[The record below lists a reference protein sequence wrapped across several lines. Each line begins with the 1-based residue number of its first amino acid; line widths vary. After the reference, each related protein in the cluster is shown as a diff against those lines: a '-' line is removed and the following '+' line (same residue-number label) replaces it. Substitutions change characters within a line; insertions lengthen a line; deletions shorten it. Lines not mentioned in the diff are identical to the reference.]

1 MATERIGTLL
11 YRLPELRAL
20 TSGLKRIA
28 TLQATLADAL
38 PRNLAASTSLAV
50 SEANEL
56 VLYAENGAIAAK
68 LKQLTPRILVFLQQR
83 GIEVTGIRVQVQVS
97 LRHKP
102 LPRKQIS
109 LSTTGAEAVRQLA
122 KRLEKSPLRLALERL
137 GRRARSASDY
147 QKEALQRV
155 QSEKNHEDD

>member
-28 TLQATLADAL
+28 TLQATLAGAL

-56 VLYAENGAIAAK
+56 VLYAENGAVAAK
-68 LKQLTPRILVFLQQR
+68 LKQLTPRILVFLRQR

-97 LRHKP
+97 FPHKP
-102 LPRKQIS
+102 LRGKQIS
-109 LSTTGAEAVRQLA
+109 LSAAGGNAVRELA

-137 GRRARSASDY
+137 GRRAQAASNDH
-147 QKEALQRV
+147 EETLQRV
-155 QSEKNHEDD
+155 QNQQNQKDA